1 MWLDGYIH
9 VNPTMTRKN
18 AQGLCKRLHSLYY
31 SLPLLVSKELACK
44 DMFFRTLKP
53 KTDVMITE
61 LERHKEMVK
70 DGTLIKDNR
79 GKAPP

>member
-1 MWLDGYIH
+1 M
-9 VNPTMTRKN
+9 
-18 AQGLCKRLHSLYY
+18 
-31 SLPLLVSKELACK
+31 SKELACK
-44 DMFFRTLKP
+44 DMFFRTLEL

-79 GKAPP
+79 GKAAP